1 MIKPRYR
8 RLSRLLPDE
17 SDPSRRATNLGRGM
31 QSVILRV
38 ALLAWA
44 GLSLLLA
51 LHWFVD
57 LGMVGFP
64 DGYVTPFARAT
75 GPLLH
80 ILATACLM
88 QGLYFLYRGV
98 FGKGF
103 AVPGRGLQI
112 LIAAVLTVAP
122 VLIVRNCPHSL
133 TCSRA
138 YEALT
143 NTMMDDGAGG

>member
-38 ALLAWA
+38 AVLAWA

-98 FGKGF
+98 LGKGF
-103 AVPGRGLQI
+103 AVPGLGLQI

>member
-1 MIKPRYR
+1 
-8 RLSRLLPDE
+8 
-17 SDPSRRATNLGRGM
+17 M
-31 QSVILRV
+31 QSVFLRV
-38 ALLAWA
+38 AALAWA

-64 DGYVTPFARAT
+64 DGYITPFARAT

-80 ILATACLM
+80 LLAAACLI
-88 QGLYFLYRGV
+88 QGLYFLYRTL

-103 AVPGRGLQI
+103 GVLGLGLQI
-112 LIAAVLTVAP
+112 LIAAILTVAP
-122 VLIVRNCPHSL
+122 ALIVRNCPHSQ
-133 TCSRA
+133 TCSNA

-143 NTMMDDGAGG
+143 NTMMDDGIGG